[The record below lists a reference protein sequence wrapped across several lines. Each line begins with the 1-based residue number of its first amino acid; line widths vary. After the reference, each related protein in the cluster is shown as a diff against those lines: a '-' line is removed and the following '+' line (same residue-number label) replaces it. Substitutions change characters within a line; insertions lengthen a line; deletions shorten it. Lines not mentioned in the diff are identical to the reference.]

1 MRILVF
7 GRDGQ
12 VGRALQPAL
21 APLGEV
27 VALGRSEADFTRPQ
41 TLGALVDAHRP
52 NVVVVAAAYTAVDA
66 AESDRE
72 TAFAVNATAVGE
84 IGRAAKKIGVPVVS
98 YSTDYVYDGEARG
111 PHREDETPN
120 PQSVYGASKL
130 AGEQALR
137 ASGADHVILRT
148 SWVYAPD
155 GKNFPLAMLRL
166 AREREH
172 LRVVADQIGAP
183 TPAKLI
189 AEATARVIAQVLSDR
204 SKAGIYHFSATGE
217 TSWHGFA
224 RLVIAEARQAGAVL
238 KAGADEVE
246 PIATADYPTPARRP
260 ANSVLDTTRFRAT
273 FGGDIPR
280 WEEGVRAFIGD
291 LSRRGLL

>member
-21 APLGEV
+21 AALGEAV
-27 VALGRSEADFTRPQ
+27 SLGRAEADFTRPQ
-41 TLGALVDAHRP
+41 TLGALVEAHRP
-52 NVVVVAAAYTAVDA
+52 DVVVVAAAYTAVDA
-66 AESDRE
+66 AESDRD

-98 YSTDYVYDGEARG
+98 YSTDYVYDGEAG
-111 PHREDETPN
+111 DPHREDETPN
-120 PQSVYGASKL
+120 PRSVYGASKL
-130 AGEQALR
+130 AGEEALR

-155 GKNFPLAMLRL
+155 GKNFPLTMLRL

-189 AEATARVIAQVLSDR
+189 AEATARVIPQLLSDR
-204 SKAGIYHFSATGE
+204 SKAGIYHFAAAGE

-224 RLVIAEARQAGAVL
+224 RLVIAEARRAGAVL

-246 PIATADYPTPARRP
+246 PVTTADYPTPARRP

-280 WEEGVRAFIGD
+280 WEEGVRVFIED
-291 LSRRGLL
+291 LSRKGLL